1 MNTIVAQ
8 CKAGN
13 AKFGK
18 KKPPREALTKFAAL
32 YDQLAA
38 CLNDE
43 AALNE
48 KYGCKD
54 EKECRAQ
61 AQHYQDVAAKT
72 RAMASKGK

>member
-1 MNTIVAQ
+1 MNMIVAQ

-13 AKFGK
+13 AQFAK
-18 KKPPREALTKFAAL
+18 KKATREALTKFAAL

-61 AQHYQDVAAKT
+61 AKHYQDEAAKT